1 MTEAK
6 QKREEREEY
15 FLGEIYKSSKM
26 GADAIISLLP
36 HIKEDGLR
44 SVVTMQLDGYEK
56 YAARAA
62 AALEARG
69 LAAKQENLVT
79 RLSSRAGI
87 AINTLLDSTLSH
99 IAELLIEGSNMT
111 ITEMTR
117 LLNDHEAR
125 GKSKDAV
132 RLANEVVRFEEHN
145 LEMLRRYL

>member
-1 MTEAK
+1 M
-6 QKREEREEY
+6 
-15 FLGEIYKSSKM
+15 
-26 GADAIISLLP
+26 
-36 HIKEDGLR
+36 
-44 SVVTMQLDGYEK
+44 VTMQLDGYEK

-87 AINTLLDSTLSH
+87 AINTLFDSTLSH